1 MKVKKRNNKGFSLV
15 ELIVVILIM
24 AVLAVAIAPNV
35 MQWVKNAREA
45 RDKNN
50 YEQLVSVVQEAMTY
64 SGVFDEVNSPSEVT
78 ITMLNGTNTIEAAD
92 GRTLTHLT
100 DALDTLLPDWRNVNP
115 TDTTAS
121 YWIKIKN
128 GMIEKDPNPTLSF
141 AN

>member
-1 MKVKKRNNKGFSLV
+1 MKDKKRNNKGFSLV

-24 AVLAVAIAPNV
+24 AVLAVAMAPNV
-35 MQWVKNAREA
+35 MQWVKNAKDA

-64 SGVFDEVNSPSEVT
+64 SGVYDEVNSSSEVT
-78 ITMLNGTNTIEAAD
+78 LTMLDGTNTLVAAD
-92 GRTLTHLT
+92 GRDISHLIG
-100 DALDTLLPDWRNVNP
+100 AMDTLLPGWRDVNP
-115 TDTTAS
+115 TDTSAS

-128 GMIEKDPNPTLSF
+128 GTIEKDPNPTLSF